1 MTQWNPI
8 WKLEINGVDYTNL
21 ILSNLIITSGRTD
34 IYSQANAGY
43 CNIELINLDQT
54 NYTFAINQS
63 ISISVQD
70 STATFVPIFGG
81 TITDLTISVSE
92 IGSVTYAQTYTII
105 ALGALSR
112 LPRIITTGILPN
124 EFDGDQVYRVLKEIL
139 FAINGSKFPP
149 LKHGQPMIQRSNGR
163 MRKNTGLGEI
173 DQPGDY
179 DLAARSS
186 SVIDVYSL
194 VAALATSGLG
204 QIGEDAL
211 GRIFYADST
220 HRSQYLSANGYV
232 DLDANHANAKNL
244 QIRTRSGDV
253 RNSITL
259 KYGALSSSE
268 VSDSDAASIALY
280 GNLSQIITT
289 TLANLADAED
299 QAAFYLELRAYPNA
313 QFNQFAFDL
322 TNPEIDD
329 GDRDALI
336 NTFMGQPLRVS
347 NLPLN
352 MNAGQFLGF
361 VEGWTFAARY
371 NELSLTMNVSPL
383 AFSLQAFRWE
393 NVPIV
398 DQWQDVSA
406 TLDWANAT
414 IL

>member
-1 MTQWNPI
+1 MSQWNPI

-21 ILSNLIITSGRTD
+21 ILSNLTITSGRTD

-54 NYTFAINQS
+54 NYTFAINES

-92 IGSVTYAQTYTII
+92 IGSVAYAQTYTMI

-112 LPRIITTGILPN
+112 LPRIITTGILPH
-124 EFDGDQVYRVLKEIL
+124 EFDGDQIYRVLSEIL
-139 FAINGSKFPP
+139 FNQWQQVPAAETWATYSPA
-149 LKHGQPMIQRSNGR
+149 GQQWQNAE
-163 MRKNTGLGEI
+163 NNGLGEI

-194 VAALATSGLG
+194 VAGRATSGLG
-204 QIGEDAL
+204 QIGEDAS

-259 KYGALSSSE
+259 KYGANSNNE
-268 VSDSDAASIALY
+268 VTDSDPASIALY
-280 GNLSQIITT
+280 GNLSQIINT
-289 TLANLADAED
+289 TLHNQADATI
-299 QAAFYLELRAYPNA
+299 QAEFYLELRAYPNA

-329 GDRDALI
+329 ADRDALI

-352 MNAGQFLGF
+352 MNSGEFLGF
-361 VEGWTFAARY
+361 VEGWTFSAAY

-398 DQWQDVSA
+398 EQWQDVSA

>member
-1 MTQWNPI
+1 MTLWNPI
-8 WKLEINGVDYTNL
+8 WQLKIDGVDYTNL
-21 ILSNLIITSGRTD
+21 ILSNLTITSGRTD
-34 IYSQANAGY
+34 IYNQAQAGY

-54 NYTFAINQS
+54 NYQFEINQS
-63 ISISVQD
+63 VTISVQD

-92 IGSVTYAQTYTII
+92 IGSVAYAQTYTMI

-112 LPRIITTGILPN
+112 LPRIITTGILPH
-124 EFDGDQVYRVLKEIL
+124 EFDGDQIYRVLSEIL
-139 FAINGSKFPP
+139 FNQWQQVPAAETWAAYDPTVQWQDAEN
-149 LKHGQPMIQRSNGR
+149 N
-163 MRKNTGLGEI
+163 GLGEI

-194 VAALATSGLG
+194 VAGLATSGLG
-204 QIGEDAL
+204 YLYESSTGLIS
-211 GRIFYADST
+211 YADST

-232 DLDANHANAKNL
+232 DLDANQANGKNL

-259 KYGALSSSE
+259 KYGANSNNE
-268 VSDSDAASIALY
+268 VTDSDPASIALY
-280 GNLSQIITT
+280 GNLSQIINT
-289 TLANLADAED
+289 TLHNQADATI

-329 GDRDALI
+329 SDRDALI
-336 NTFMGQPLRVS
+336 NTFMGQPLRVT

-352 MNAGQFLGF
+352 MNSGEFLGF
-361 VEGWTFAARY
+361 VEGWTFSAAY

-398 DQWQDVSA
+398 EQWQDVSA

>member
-1 MTQWNPI
+1 MSQWNPI

-21 ILSNLIITSGRTD
+21 ILSNLTITSGRTD
-34 IYSQANAGY
+34 IYTQANAGY

-54 NYTFAINQS
+54 NYTFAINES
-63 ISISVQD
+63 ITISVQD

-92 IGSVTYAQTYTII
+92 IGSVAYAQTYTMI

-112 LPRIITTGILPN
+112 LPRIITTGILPH
-124 EFDGDQVYRVLKEIL
+124 EYDGDQIYRVLSEVL
-139 FAINGSKFPP
+139 FSQWQQVPAAVTWATYSPP
-149 LKHGQPMIQRSNGR
+149 SQQWQGAEN
-163 MRKNTGLGEI
+163 NGLGEI
-173 DQPGDY
+173 DQPGDF

-186 SVIDVYSL
+186 SVIDIYSL
-194 VAALATSGLG
+194 VAGLATSGLG
-204 QIGEDAL
+204 QLYEDAQ
-211 GRIFYADST
+211 GRISYADST
-220 HRSQYLSANGYV
+220 HRSQYLAANGYV
-232 DLDANHANAKNL
+232 ELDANQANAKNL

-259 KYGALSSSE
+259 KYGANSNNE
-268 VSDSDAASIALY
+268 VTDSDPASIVLY
-280 GNLSQIITT
+280 GNLSQIINT
-289 TLANLADAED
+289 TLHNLADATT

-313 QFNQFAFDL
+313 QFSQFAFDL
-322 TNPEIDD
+322 TNSEIDD
-329 GDRDALI
+329 ADRDALI

-352 MNAGQFLGF
+352 MNSGEFLGF
-361 VEGWTFAARY
+361 VEGWTFAAAY

-398 DQWQDVSA
+398 DQWQDVA
-406 TLDWANAT
+406 PTLDWANAT
-414 IL
+414 IF

>member
-1 MTQWNPI
+1 
-8 WKLEINGVDYTNL
+8 V
-21 ILSNLIITSGRTD
+21 LS
-34 IYSQANAGY
+34 
-43 CNIELINLDQT
+43 
-54 NYTFAINQS
+54 
-63 ISISVQD
+63 
-70 STATFVPIFGG
+70 
-81 TITDLTISVSE
+81 
-92 IGSVTYAQTYTII
+92 
-105 ALGALSR
+105 
-112 LPRIITTGILPN
+112 
-124 EFDGDQVYRVLKEIL
+124 EIL
-139 FAINGSKFPP
+139 FNQWQQVPAAETWAAYDPTQQWENAE
-149 LKHGQPMIQRSNGR
+149 N
-163 MRKNTGLGEI
+163 NGLGEI

-186 SVIDVYSL
+186 SVIDIYTL
-194 VAALATSGLG
+194 VAGLATSGLG
-204 QIGEDAL
+204 QIGEDAS

-220 HRSQYLSANGYV
+220 HRSQYLAANGYV

-253 RNSITL
+253 RNAITL
-259 KYGALSSSE
+259 KYGANSANE
-268 VSDSDAASIALY
+268 VSDSDPASIALY
-280 GNLSQIITT
+280 GNLSQIINT
-289 TLANLADAED
+289 TLHNQADAED

-329 GDRDALI
+329 NDRDALI

-352 MNAGQFLGF
+352 MNAGEFLGF
-361 VEGWTFAARY
+361 VEGWTFAAAY

-398 DQWQDVSA
+398 EQWQDVTA

>member
-1 MTQWNPI
+1 MSQWNPI

-21 ILSNLIITSGRTD
+21 ILSNLTITSGRTD

-54 NYTFAINQS
+54 NYTFAINES

-92 IGSVTYAQTYTII
+92 IGSVAYAQTYTMI

-112 LPRIITTGILPN
+112 LPRIITTGILPH
-124 EFDGDQVYRVLKEIL
+124 EFDGDQIYRVLSEIL
-139 FAINGSKFPP
+139 FNQWQQVPAAETWAAYDPTVQWQDAEN
-149 LKHGQPMIQRSNGR
+149 N
-163 MRKNTGLGEI
+163 GLGEI
-173 DQPGDY
+173 DQPGDF

-186 SVIDVYSL
+186 SVIDIYSL
-194 VAALATSGLG
+194 VAGLATSGLG
-204 QIGEDAL
+204 QLYEDAQ
-211 GRIFYADST
+211 GRISYADST

-232 DLDANHANAKNL
+232 DLDANQANGKNL

-259 KYGALSSSE
+259 KYGANSNNE
-268 VSDSDAASIALY
+268 VSDSDPASIALY
-280 GNLSQIITT
+280 GNLSQIINT
-289 TLANLADAED
+289 TLHNQADAET

-329 GDRDALI
+329 VDRDALI

-352 MNAGQFLGF
+352 MNSGEFLGF
-361 VEGWTFAARY
+361 VEGWTFAAAY

-398 DQWQDVSA
+398 EQWQDVSA

>member
-1 MTQWNPI
+1 MSQWNPI

-21 ILSNLIITSGRTD
+21 ILSNLTITSGRTD

-92 IGSVTYAQTYTII
+92 IGSVAYAQTYTMI

-112 LPRIITTGILPN
+112 LPRIITTGILPH
-124 EFDGDQVYRVLKEIL
+124 EFDGDQIYRVLSEIL
-139 FAINGSKFPP
+139 FNQWQQVPAAETWAAYDPTVQWQGAEN
-149 LKHGQPMIQRSNGR
+149 N
-163 MRKNTGLGEI
+163 GLGEI

-194 VAALATSGLG
+194 VARLATSGLG
-204 QIGEDAL
+204 QLYEDAQ
-211 GRIFYADST
+211 GRISYADST

-232 DLDANHANAKNL
+232 DLDANQANGKNL

-259 KYGALSSSE
+259 KYGANSNNQ
-268 VSDSDAASIALY
+268 VTDSDPASIALY
-280 GNLSQIITT
+280 GNLSQIINT
-289 TLANLADAED
+289 TLHNQADANI

-329 GDRDALI
+329 SDRDALI

-352 MNAGQFLGF
+352 MNSGEFLGF
-361 VEGWTFAARY
+361 VEGWTFSAAY

-398 DQWQDVSA
+398 EQWQDVTA

>member
-1 MTQWNPI
+1 M
-8 WKLEINGVDYTNL
+8 
-21 ILSNLIITSGRTD
+21 
-34 IYSQANAGY
+34 
-43 CNIELINLDQT
+43 
-54 NYTFAINQS
+54 
-63 ISISVQD
+63 
-70 STATFVPIFGG
+70 
-81 TITDLTISVSE
+81 
-92 IGSVTYAQTYTII
+92 
-105 ALGALSR
+105 
-112 LPRIITTGILPN
+112 
-124 EFDGDQVYRVLKEIL
+124 
-139 FAINGSKFPP
+139 
-149 LKHGQPMIQRSNGR
+149 
-163 MRKNTGLGEI
+163 
-173 DQPGDY
+173 
-179 DLAARSS
+179 AARSS

-194 VAALATSGLG
+194 VSGLATSGLG
-204 QIGEDAL
+204 QLYEDAQ
-211 GRIFYADST
+211 GRISYADST

-232 DLDANHANAKNL
+232 DLDANQANGKNL

-259 KYGALSSSE
+259 KYGANSNNQ
-268 VSDSDAASIALY
+268 VTDSDPASIALY
-280 GNLSQIITT
+280 GNLSQIINT
-289 TLANLADAED
+289 TLHNQADANI

-329 GDRDALI
+329 SDRDALI

-352 MNAGQFLGF
+352 MNSGEFLGF
-361 VEGWTFAARY
+361 VEGWTFSAAY

-398 DQWQDVSA
+398 EQWQDVSA

>member
-1 MTQWNPI
+1 MSQWNPI

-21 ILSNLIITSGRTD
+21 ILSNLTITSGRTD

-54 NYTFAINQS
+54 NYTFAINES

-92 IGSVTYAQTYTII
+92 IGSVAYAQTYTMI

-112 LPRIITTGILPN
+112 LPRIITTGILPH
-124 EFDGDQVYRVLKEIL
+124 EFDGDQIYRVLSEIL
-139 FAINGSKFPP
+139 FNQWQQVPAAETWAAYDPTVQWQGAEN
-149 LKHGQPMIQRSNGR
+149 N
-163 MRKNTGLGEI
+163 GLGEI

-194 VAALATSGLG
+194 VAGLATSGLG
-204 QIGEDAL
+204 QLYEDAQ
-211 GRIFYADST
+211 GRISYADST

-232 DLDANHANAKNL
+232 DLDANQANGKNL

-253 RNSITL
+253 RYSITL
-259 KYGALSSSE
+259 KYGANSNNE
-268 VSDSDAASIALY
+268 VSDSDPASIALY
-280 GNLSQIITT
+280 GNLSQIIST
-289 TLANLADAED
+289 TLHNHADAET

-352 MNAGQFLGF
+352 MNSGEFLGF
-361 VEGWTFAARY
+361 VEGWTFAAAY

-398 DQWQDVSA
+398 EQWQDVTA

>member
-1 MTQWNPI
+1 MSQWNPI

-21 ILSNLIITSGRTD
+21 ILSNLTITSGRTD

-43 CNIELINLDQT
+43 CNIELINLNQT
-54 NYTFAINQS
+54 NYTFAINES

-92 IGSVTYAQTYTII
+92 IGSVTYAQTYTMI

-112 LPRIITTGILPN
+112 LPRIITTGILPH
-124 EFDGDQVYRVLKEIL
+124 EFDGDQIYRVLSEIL
-139 FAINGSKFPP
+139 FNQWQQVPAAETWATYSPP
-149 LKHGQPMIQRSNGR
+149 AQQWQGAEN
-163 MRKNTGLGEI
+163 NGLGEI

-194 VAALATSGLG
+194 VAGLATSGLG
-204 QIGEDAL
+204 QLYEDAQ
-211 GRIFYADST
+211 GRISYADST

-232 DLDANHANAKNL
+232 DLDANQANGKNL

-259 KYGALSSSE
+259 KYGANSNNQ
-268 VSDSDAASIALY
+268 VTDSDPASIALY
-280 GNLSQIITT
+280 GNLSQIINT
-289 TLANLADAED
+289 TLHNQADANI

-329 GDRDALI
+329 ADRDALI

-352 MNAGQFLGF
+352 MNSGEFLGF
-361 VEGWTFAARY
+361 VEGWTFAAAY

-398 DQWQDVSA
+398 EQWQDVTA

>member
-1 MTQWNPI
+1 MTLWNPI
-8 WKLEINGVDYTNL
+8 WQLKIDGVDYTNL
-21 ILSNLIITSGRTD
+21 ILSNLTITSGRTD
-34 IYSQANAGY
+34 IYNQAQAGY

-54 NYTFAINQS
+54 NYEFEINQS
-63 ISISVQD
+63 VTISVQD

-81 TITDLTISVSE
+81 TITDSTISVSE
-92 IGSVTYAQTYTII
+92 IGSVAYAQTYTII

-112 LPRIITTGILPN
+112 LPKIITTGILPH
-124 EFDGDQVYRVLKEIL
+124 EFDGDQIYRVLSEIL
-139 FAINGSKFPP
+139 FNQWQQVPAAETWSAYDPTQQWENAE
-149 LKHGQPMIQRSNGR
+149 N
-163 MRKNTGLGEI
+163 NGLGEI

-186 SVIDVYSL
+186 SVIDIYTL
-194 VAALATSGLG
+194 VAGLATSGLG
-204 QIGEDAL
+204 QIGEDAS

-220 HRSQYLSANGYV
+220 HRSQYLAANGYV

-253 RNSITL
+253 RNAITL
-259 KYGALSSSE
+259 KYGANSANE
-268 VSDSDAASIALY
+268 VSDSDPASIALY
-280 GNLSQIITT
+280 GNLSQIINT
-289 TLANLADAED
+289 TLHNQADAED

-329 GDRDALI
+329 NDRDALI

-352 MNAGQFLGF
+352 MNAGEFLGF
-361 VEGWTFAARY
+361 VEGWTFAAAY

-398 DQWQDVSA
+398 EQWQDVSA

>member
-1 MTQWNPI
+1 MSQWNPI

-21 ILSNLIITSGRTD
+21 ILSNLTITSGRTD

-54 NYTFAINQS
+54 NYTFAINES

-92 IGSVTYAQTYTII
+92 IGSVAYAQTYTMI

-112 LPRIITTGILPN
+112 LPRIITTGILPH
-124 EFDGDQVYRVLKEIL
+124 EFDGDQIYRVLSEIL
-139 FAINGSKFPP
+139 FNQWQQVPAAETWAAYDPTVQWQGAEN
-149 LKHGQPMIQRSNGR
+149 N
-163 MRKNTGLGEI
+163 GLGEI

-194 VAALATSGLG
+194 VAGLATSGLG
-204 QIGEDAL
+204 QLYEDAQ
-211 GRIFYADST
+211 GRISYADST

-232 DLDANHANAKNL
+232 DLDANQANGKNL

-259 KYGALSSSE
+259 KYGANSNNE
-268 VSDSDAASIALY
+268 VSDSDPASIALY
-280 GNLSQIITT
+280 GNLSQIINT
-289 TLANLADAED
+289 TLHNQADAET

-329 GDRDALI
+329 SDRDALI

-352 MNAGQFLGF
+352 MNSGEFLGF
-361 VEGWTFAARY
+361 VEGWTFAAAY

-398 DQWQDVSA
+398 EQWQDVTA

>member
-1 MTQWNPI
+1 MSQWNPI

-21 ILSNLIITSGRTD
+21 ILSNLTITSGRTD

-54 NYTFAINQS
+54 NYTFAINES

-92 IGSVTYAQTYTII
+92 IGSVAYAQTYTMI

-112 LPRIITTGILPN
+112 LPRIITTGILPH
-124 EFDGDQVYRVLKEIL
+124 EFDGDQIYRVLSEIL
-139 FAINGSKFPP
+139 FNQWQQVPAAETWAAYDPTVQWQDAEN
-149 LKHGQPMIQRSNGR
+149 N
-163 MRKNTGLGEI
+163 GLGEI
-173 DQPGDY
+173 DQPGDF

-186 SVIDVYSL
+186 SVIDIYSL
-194 VAALATSGLG
+194 VAGLATSGLG
-204 QIGEDAL
+204 QLYEDAQ
-211 GRIFYADST
+211 GRISYADST

-232 DLDANHANAKNL
+232 NLDANQANGKNL

-259 KYGALSSSE
+259 KYGANSNNE
-268 VSDSDAASIALY
+268 VTDSDPASIALY
-280 GNLSQIITT
+280 GNLSQIINT
-289 TLANLADAED
+289 TLHNQADANI

-322 TNPEIDD
+322 TNPEIDNE
-329 GDRDALI
+329 DRDALI

-352 MNAGQFLGF
+352 MNSGEFLGF
-361 VEGWTFAARY
+361 VEGWTFAAAY

-398 DQWQDVSA
+398 EQWQDVSA

>member
-1 MTQWNPI
+1 MSQWNPI

-21 ILSNLIITSGRTD
+21 ILSNLTITSGRTD

-54 NYTFAINQS
+54 NYTFAINES

-92 IGSVTYAQTYTII
+92 IGSVAYAQTYTMI

-112 LPRIITTGILPN
+112 LPRIITTGILPH
-124 EFDGDQVYRVLKEIL
+124 EFDGDQIYRVLSAIL
-139 FAINGSKFPP
+139 FNQWQQVPAAETWAAYDPTVQWQDAEN
-149 LKHGQPMIQRSNGR
+149 N
-163 MRKNTGLGEI
+163 GLGEI

-194 VAALATSGLG
+194 VSGLATSGLG
-204 QIGEDAL
+204 YLYESATGLIS
-211 GRIFYADST
+211 YADST

-232 DLDANHANAKNL
+232 ELDANHANGRNL

-259 KYGALSSSE
+259 KYGANSNNE
-268 VSDSDAASIALY
+268 VTDSDAASIALY
-280 GNLSQIITT
+280 GNLSQIIST
-289 TLANLADAED
+289 TLHNQADATT

-313 QFNQFAFDL
+313 QFNQFGFDL
-322 TNPEIDD
+322 TNSEIDD
-329 GDRDALI
+329 ADRDALI

-352 MNAGQFLGF
+352 MNSGEFLGF
-361 VEGWTFAARY
+361 VEGWTFAAAY

-398 DQWQDVSA
+398 EQWQDVSA

>member
-1 MTQWNPI
+1 MSQWNPI

-21 ILSNLIITSGRTD
+21 ILSNLTITSGRTD

-54 NYTFAINQS
+54 NYTFAINES

-92 IGSVTYAQTYTII
+92 IGSVAYAQTYTMI

-112 LPRIITTGILPN
+112 LPRIITTGILPH
-124 EFDGDQVYRVLKEIL
+124 EFDGDQIYRVLSEIL
-139 FAINGSKFPP
+139 FNQWQQVPAAETWAAYDPTVQWQNAE
-149 LKHGQPMIQRSNGR
+149 N
-163 MRKNTGLGEI
+163 NGLGEI
-173 DQPGDY
+173 DQPGDF

-194 VAALATSGLG
+194 VAGLATSGLG
-204 QIGEDAL
+204 QLYEDAQ
-211 GRIFYADST
+211 GRISYADST

-232 DLDANHANAKNL
+232 DLDANQANGKNL

-259 KYGALSSSE
+259 KYGANSNNQ
-268 VSDSDAASIALY
+268 VTDSDPASIALY
-280 GNLSQIITT
+280 GNLSQIINT
-289 TLANLADAED
+289 TLHNQADANI

-329 GDRDALI
+329 SDRDALI

-352 MNAGQFLGF
+352 MNSGEFLGF
-361 VEGWTFAARY
+361 VEGWTFAAAY

-398 DQWQDVSA
+398 EQWQDVSA

>member
-1 MTQWNPI
+1 MSQWNPI

-21 ILSNLIITSGRTD
+21 ILSNLTITSGRTD

-54 NYTFAINQS
+54 NYTFGINES

-92 IGSVTYAQTYTII
+92 IGSVAYAQTYTMI

-112 LPRIITTGILPN
+112 LPRIITTGILPH
-124 EFDGDQVYRVLKEIL
+124 EFDGDQIYRVLSEIL
-139 FAINGSKFPP
+139 FNQWQQVPAAETWAAYDPTVQWQGAEN
-149 LKHGQPMIQRSNGR
+149 N
-163 MRKNTGLGEI
+163 GLGEI
-173 DQPGDY
+173 DQPGDF

-186 SVIDVYSL
+186 NVIDVYSL
-194 VAALATSGLG
+194 VAGLATSGLG
-204 QIGEDAL
+204 QLYEDAQ
-211 GRIFYADST
+211 GRISYADST

-232 DLDANHANAKNL
+232 NLDANQANGKNL

-259 KYGALSSSE
+259 KYGGNSNNE
-268 VSDSDAASIALY
+268 VSDSDPASIALY
-280 GNLSQIITT
+280 GNLSQIINT
-289 TLANLADAED
+289 TLHNQADAET

-329 GDRDALI
+329 ADRDALI

-352 MNAGQFLGF
+352 MNSGEFLGF
-361 VEGWTFAARY
+361 VEGWTFAAAY

-398 DQWQDVSA
+398 EQWQDVTA

>member
-1 MTQWNPI
+1 MSNWNPI
-8 WKLEINGVDYTNL
+8 WQLKINGVDYTNL
-21 ILSNLIITSGRTD
+21 ILSNLTITSGRTD
-34 IYSQANAGY
+34 IYNQAQAGY
-43 CNIELINLDQT
+43 CNIELVNLDQT
-54 NYTFAINQS
+54 NYQFEINQS
-63 ISISVQD
+63 VTISVQD

-81 TITDLTISVSE
+81 TITDSTIKVSE
-92 IGSVTYAQTYTII
+92 IGSVAYAQTYTII

-112 LPRIITTGILPN
+112 LPKIITTGILPH
-124 EFDGDQVYRVLKEIL
+124 EFDGDQIYRVLSEIL
-139 FAINGSKFPP
+139 FNQWQQVPAAETWAAYDPTVQWQNAE
-149 LKHGQPMIQRSNGR
+149 N
-163 MRKNTGLGEI
+163 NGLGEI

-186 SVIDVYSL
+186 NVIDIYTL
-194 VAALATSGLG
+194 VAGLATSGLG
-204 QIGEDAL
+204 QLYEDAQ
-211 GRIFYADST
+211 GRISYADST

-253 RNSITL
+253 RNAITL
-259 KYGALSSSE
+259 KYGANSNNE
-268 VSDSDAASIALY
+268 VSDSDPASIALY
-280 GNLSQIITT
+280 GNLSQIINT
-289 TLANLADAED
+289 TLHNLADAQD

-329 GDRDALI
+329 ADRDALI

-352 MNAGQFLGF
+352 MNSGEFLGF
-361 VEGWTFAARY
+361 VEGWTFSAAY

-398 DQWQDVSA
+398 EQWQDVTA

>member
-1 MTQWNPI
+1 MTLWNPVWQLKI
-8 WKLEINGVDYTNL
+8 DGVDYTNL
-21 ILSNLIITSGRTD
+21 ILSNLTITSGRTD
-34 IYSQANAGY
+34 IYSQAQAGY

-54 NYTFAINQS
+54 NYEFEINQS
-63 ISISVQD
+63 VTISVQD

-81 TITDLTISVSE
+81 TITDSTISVSE
-92 IGSVTYAQTYTII
+92 IGSVAYAQTYTII

-112 LPRIITTGILPN
+112 LPKIITTGILPH
-124 EFDGDQVYRVLKEIL
+124 EFDGDQIYRVLSEVL
-139 FAINGSKFPP
+139 FNQWQQVPAAVTWATYSPP
-149 LKHGQPMIQRSNGR
+149 AQQWQGAEN
-163 MRKNTGLGEI
+163 NGLGEI

-186 SVIDVYSL
+186 SVIDIYTL
-194 VAALATSGLG
+194 VAGLATSGLG
-204 QIGEDAL
+204 QLYEDAQ
-211 GRIFYADST
+211 GRISYADST

-232 DLDANHANAKNL
+232 DLDANQANAKNL

-253 RNSITL
+253 RNAITL
-259 KYGALSSSE
+259 KYGSNSNNE
-268 VSDSDAASIALY
+268 VSDSDPASIALY
-280 GNLSQIITT
+280 GNLSQIINT
-289 TLANLADAED
+289 TLHNQADAET

-329 GDRDALI
+329 ADRDALI
-336 NTFMGQPLRVS
+336 NTFMGQPLRIT

-352 MNAGQFLGF
+352 MNSGEFLGF
-361 VEGWTFAARY
+361 VEGWTFAAAY
-371 NELSLTMNVSPL
+371 NELSLTMNVSSL

-398 DQWQDVSA
+398 EQWQDVSA

>member
-1 MTQWNPI
+1 MSNWNPI
-8 WKLEINGVDYTNL
+8 WQLKINGVDYTNL
-21 ILSNLIITSGRTD
+21 ILSNLTITSGRTD
-34 IYSQANAGY
+34 IYNQAQAGY
-43 CNIELINLDQT
+43 CNIELVNLDQT
-54 NYTFAINQS
+54 NYQFEINQS
-63 ISISVQD
+63 VTISVQD

-81 TITDLTISVSE
+81 TITDSTIKVSE
-92 IGSVTYAQTYTII
+92 IGSVAYAQTYTII

-112 LPRIITTGILPN
+112 LPKIITTGILPH
-124 EFDGDQVYRVLKEIL
+124 EFDGDQIYRVLSEIL
-139 FAINGSKFPP
+139 FNQWQQVPAAETWAAYDPTVQWQNAE
-149 LKHGQPMIQRSNGR
+149 N
-163 MRKNTGLGEI
+163 NGLGEI

-186 SVIDVYSL
+186 NVIDIYTL
-194 VAALATSGLG
+194 VAGLATSGLG
-204 QIGEDAL
+204 QLYEDAQ
-211 GRIFYADST
+211 GRISYADST

-253 RNSITL
+253 RNAITL
-259 KYGALSSSE
+259 KYGANSNNE
-268 VSDSDAASIALY
+268 VSDSDPASIALY
-280 GNLSQIITT
+280 GNLSQIINT
-289 TLANLADAED
+289 TLHNLADAQD

-329 GDRDALI
+329 ADRDALI

-352 MNAGQFLGF
+352 MNSGEFLGF
-361 VEGWTFAARY
+361 VEGWTFSAAY

-398 DQWQDVSA
+398 EQWQDVSA

>member
-1 MTQWNPI
+1 MSQWNPI

-21 ILSNLIITSGRTD
+21 ILSNLTITSGRTD

-54 NYTFAINQS
+54 NYTFGINES

-92 IGSVTYAQTYTII
+92 IGSVAYAQTYTMI

-112 LPRIITTGILPN
+112 LPRIITTGILPH
-124 EFDGDQVYRVLKEIL
+124 EFDGDQIYRVLSEIL
-139 FAINGSKFPP
+139 FNQWQQVPAAETWAAYDPTVQWQGAEN
-149 LKHGQPMIQRSNGR
+149 N
-163 MRKNTGLGEI
+163 GLGEI

-194 VAALATSGLG
+194 VAGLATSGLG
-204 QIGEDAL
+204 QLYEDAQ
-211 GRIFYADST
+211 GRISYADST

-232 DLDANHANAKNL
+232 DLDANQANGKNL

-259 KYGALSSSE
+259 KYGANSNNE
-268 VSDSDAASIALY
+268 VTDSDPASIALY
-280 GNLSQIITT
+280 GNLSQIIST
-289 TLANLADAED
+289 TLHNQADANI

-329 GDRDALI
+329 ADRDALI

-352 MNAGQFLGF
+352 MNSGEFLGF
-361 VEGWTFAARY
+361 VEGWTFSAAY

-398 DQWQDVSA
+398 EQWQDVTA

>member
-1 MTQWNPI
+1 MTLWNPI
-8 WKLEINGVDYTNL
+8 WQLKINGVDYTNL
-21 ILSNLIITSGRTD
+21 ILSNLTISSGRTD
-34 IYSQANAGY
+34 IYNQAQAGY
-43 CNIELINLDQT
+43 CNIELVNLDQT
-54 NYTFAINQS
+54 NYQFEINQS
-63 ISISVQD
+63 VNISVQD

-81 TITDLTISVSE
+81 TITDSTIKVSE
-92 IGSVTYAQTYTII
+92 IGSVAYAQTYTII

-112 LPRIITTGILPN
+112 LPKIITTGILPH
-124 EFDGDQVYRVLKEIL
+124 EFDGDQIYRVLSEIL
-139 FAINGSKFPP
+139 FNQWQQVPP
-149 LKHGQPMIQRSNGR
+149 AETWAAYDPTVQWQNAE
-163 MRKNTGLGEI
+163 NNGLGEI

-186 SVIDVYSL
+186 NVIDIYTL
-194 VAALATSGLG
+194 VAGLATSGLG
-204 QIGEDAL
+204 QLYEDAQ
-211 GRIFYADST
+211 GRISYADST

-232 DLDANHANAKNL
+232 NLDANQANAKNL

-253 RNSITL
+253 RNAITL
-259 KYGALSSSE
+259 KYGANSNNE
-268 VSDSDAASIALY
+268 VSDSDPSSIALY
-280 GNLSQIITT
+280 GNLSQIINT
-289 TLANLADAED
+289 TLHNHADAED

-329 GDRDALI
+329 SDRDALI

-352 MNAGQFLGF
+352 MNAGEFLGF
-361 VEGWTFAARY
+361 VEGWTFSAAY

-398 DQWQDVSA
+398 EQWQDVSA

>member
-1 MTQWNPI
+1 MTLWNPI
-8 WKLEINGVDYTNL
+8 WQLKIDGVDYTNL
-21 ILSNLIITSGRTD
+21 ILSNLTITSGRTD
-34 IYSQANAGY
+34 IYNQAQAGY

-54 NYTFAINQS
+54 NYQFEINQS
-63 ISISVQD
+63 VTISVQD

-81 TITDLTISVSE
+81 TITDSTISVSE
-92 IGSVTYAQTYTII
+92 IGSVAYAQTYTII

-112 LPRIITTGILPN
+112 LPKIITTGILPH
-124 EFDGDQVYRVLKEIL
+124 EFDGDQIYRVLSEIL
-139 FAINGSKFPP
+139 FNQWQQVPAAETWAAYDPTQQWENAE
-149 LKHGQPMIQRSNGR
+149 N
-163 MRKNTGLGEI
+163 NGLGEI

-186 SVIDVYSL
+186 SVIDIYTL

-204 QIGEDAL
+204 QIGEDAS

-220 HRSQYLSANGYV
+220 HRSQYLSINGYV
-232 DLDANHANAKNL
+232 DLDANQANAKNL

-253 RNSITL
+253 RNAITL
-259 KYGALSSSE
+259 KYGANSANE
-268 VSDSDAASIALY
+268 VSDSDPASIALY
-280 GNLSQIITT
+280 GNLSQIINT
-289 TLANLADAED
+289 TLHNQADAED

-329 GDRDALI
+329 ADRDALI

-352 MNAGQFLGF
+352 MNAGEFLGF
-361 VEGWTFAARY
+361 VEGWTFAAAY

-398 DQWQDVSA
+398 EQWQDVSA

>member
-1 MTQWNPI
+1 MTLWNPI
-8 WKLEINGVDYTNL
+8 WQLKIDGVDYTNL
-21 ILSNLIITSGRTD
+21 ILSNLTITSGRTD
-34 IYSQANAGY
+34 IYNQAQAGY

-54 NYTFAINQS
+54 NYQFEINQS
-63 ISISVQD
+63 VTISVQD

-81 TITDLTISVSE
+81 TITDSTISVSE
-92 IGSVTYAQTYTII
+92 IGSVAYAQTYTII

-112 LPRIITTGILPN
+112 LPKIITTGILPH
-124 EFDGDQVYRVLKEIL
+124 EFDGDQIYRVLSEIL
-139 FAINGSKFPP
+139 FNQWQQVPAAETWAAYDPTVQWQGAEN
-149 LKHGQPMIQRSNGR
+149 N
-163 MRKNTGLGEI
+163 GLGEI

-186 SVIDVYSL
+186 SVIDIYTL
-194 VAALATSGLG
+194 VAGLATSGLG
-204 QIGEDAL
+204 QLYEDAQ
-211 GRIFYADST
+211 GRISYADST

-232 DLDANHANAKNL
+232 DLDANQANAKNL

-253 RNSITL
+253 RNAITL
-259 KYGALSSSE
+259 KYGANSNNE
-268 VSDSDAASIALY
+268 VSDSDPASIALY
-280 GNLSQIITT
+280 GNLSQIINT
-289 TLANLADAED
+289 TLHNQADAET

-329 GDRDALI
+329 ADRDALI

-352 MNAGQFLGF
+352 MNSGEFLGF
-361 VEGWTFAARY
+361 VEGWTFSAAY

-398 DQWQDVSA
+398 EQWQDVSA

>member
-1 MTQWNPI
+1 MSQWNPI
-8 WKLEINGVDYTNL
+8 CKLEIDGVDYTNL
-21 ILSNLIITSGRTD
+21 ILSNLTITSGRTD

-54 NYTFAINQS
+54 NYTFAINES

-92 IGSVTYAQTYTII
+92 IGSVAYAQTYTMI

-112 LPRIITTGILPN
+112 LPRIITTGILPH
-124 EFDGDQVYRVLKEIL
+124 EFDGDQIYRVLSEIL
-139 FAINGSKFPP
+139 FNQWQQVPAAETWAAYDPTVQWQDAEN
-149 LKHGQPMIQRSNGR
+149 N
-163 MRKNTGLGEI
+163 GLGEI

-194 VAALATSGLG
+194 VAGLATSGLG
-204 QIGEDAL
+204 YLYESSTGLIS
-211 GRIFYADST
+211 YADST

-232 DLDANHANAKNL
+232 DLDANQANGKNL

-259 KYGALSSSE
+259 KYGANSNNE
-268 VSDSDAASIALY
+268 VTDSDPASIALY
-280 GNLSQIITT
+280 GNLSQIINT
-289 TLANLADAED
+289 TLHNQADATI

-329 GDRDALI
+329 SDRDALI
-336 NTFMGQPLRVS
+336 NTFMGQPLRVT

-352 MNAGQFLGF
+352 MNSGEFLGF
-361 VEGWTFAARY
+361 VEGWTFSAAY

-398 DQWQDVSA
+398 EQWQDVSA

>member
-1 MTQWNPI
+1 MSQWNPI

-21 ILSNLIITSGRTD
+21 ILSNLTITSGRTD

-54 NYTFAINQS
+54 NYTFAINES

-92 IGSVTYAQTYTII
+92 IGSVGYAQTYTMI

-112 LPRIITTGILPN
+112 LPRVITTGILPH
-124 EFDGDQVYRVLKEIL
+124 EFDGDQIYRVLSEVL
-139 FAINGSKFPP
+139 FSQWQQVPAAVTWATYSPP
-149 LKHGQPMIQRSNGR
+149 SQQWQNAE
-163 MRKNTGLGEI
+163 NTGLGEI

-194 VAALATSGLG
+194 VAGLATSGLG
-204 QIGEDAL
+204 QLYEDAQ
-211 GRIFYADST
+211 GRISYADST

-259 KYGALSSSE
+259 KYGANSNNE
-268 VSDSDAASIALY
+268 VTDSDPASIALY
-280 GNLSQIITT
+280 GNLSQIIST
-289 TLANLADAED
+289 TLHNQADANI

-322 TNPEIDD
+322 TNSDIDD
-329 GDRDALI
+329 ADRDALI
-336 NTFMGQPLRVS
+336 NTFMGQPLRVT

-352 MNAGQFLGF
+352 MNSGEFLGF
-361 VEGWTFAARY
+361 VEGWTFAAAY

-398 DQWQDVSA
+398 EQWQDVSA

>member
-1 MTQWNPI
+1 MSQWNPI

-21 ILSNLIITSGRTD
+21 ILSNLTITSGRTD

-92 IGSVTYAQTYTII
+92 IGSVAYAQTYTMI

-112 LPRIITTGILPN
+112 LPRIITTGILPH
-124 EFDGDQVYRVLKEIL
+124 EFDGDQIYRVLSEIL
-139 FAINGSKFPP
+139 FNQWQQVPAAETWAAYDPTVQWQNAE
-149 LKHGQPMIQRSNGR
+149 N
-163 MRKNTGLGEI
+163 NGLGEI
-173 DQPGDY
+173 DQPGDF

-194 VAALATSGLG
+194 VAGLATSGLG
-204 QIGEDAL
+204 QLYEDAQ
-211 GRIFYADST
+211 GRISYADST

-232 DLDANHANAKNL
+232 DLDANQANGKNL

-259 KYGALSSSE
+259 KYGANSNNQ
-268 VSDSDAASIALY
+268 VTDSDPASIALY
-280 GNLSQIITT
+280 GNLSQIINT
-289 TLANLADAED
+289 TLHNQADANI

-329 GDRDALI
+329 SDRDALI
-336 NTFMGQPLRVS
+336 NTFMGHPLRVS

-352 MNAGQFLGF
+352 MNSGEFLGF
-361 VEGWTFAARY
+361 VEGWTFSAAY

-398 DQWQDVSA
+398 EQWQDVSA

>member
-1 MTQWNPI
+1 MSQWNPI

-21 ILSNLIITSGRTD
+21 ILSNLTITSGRTD

-43 CNIELINLDQT
+43 CNIELINLDQI

-92 IGSVTYAQTYTII
+92 IGSVTYAQTYTMI

-124 EFDGDQVYRVLKEIL
+124 EFDGDQIYRVLSEIL
-139 FAINGSKFPP
+139 FNQWQQVPAAETWAAYDPTE
-149 LKHGQPMIQRSNGR
+149 QWQDAE
-163 MRKNTGLGEI
+163 NTGLGEI
-173 DQPGDY
+173 DRPGDY

-232 DLDANHANAKNL
+232 DLDANQANAKNL

-268 VSDSDAASIALY
+268 VTDSDAASIALY

-329 GDRDALI
+329 SDRDDLI

-361 VEGWTFAARY
+361 VEGWTFSAAY

-383 AFSLQAFRWE
+383 AFSLQAFRWQ

-398 DQWQDVSA
+398 DQWQNVNP